1 MTITVREA
9 AAALEELGTLRRTR
23 EDHSAKI
30 IDRVGE
36 LLGRELPSDLKEFYR
51 QRIARIGD
59 FDAIF
64 PHWNP
69 RVGWKPMATEVTELA
84 HVNAVPLFN
93 DGCGNLFGLDLL
105 SRNTASAV
113 YFFDHEVGFE
123 KPEYAA
129 GSTLGPFLL
138 LLSQHDRA
146 IQEGRA
152 PGWELTVDPDIDK
165 CPRAPPI
172 WLAD

>member
-1 MTITVREA
+1 
-9 AAALEELGTLRRTR
+9 
-23 EDHSAKI
+23 
-30 IDRVGE
+30 
-36 LLGRELPSDLKEFYR
+36 
-51 QRIARIGD
+51 
-59 FDAIF
+59 
-64 PHWNP
+64 
-69 RVGWKPMATEVTELA
+69 MATEVTELA
-84 HVNAVPLFN
+84 QVSAVPLFN

-105 SRNTASAV
+105 SGNSVPAV

-129 GSTLGPFLL
+129 GSALGPFLL
-138 LLSQHDRA
+138 LLAQHDQA

>member
-1 MTITVREA
+1 MTISVREA

-30 IDRVGE
+30 IDRVRE
-36 LLGRELPSDLKEFYR
+36 LLGRAPPPDLKEFYR
-51 QRIARIGD
+51 ERIARIGD
-59 FDAIF
+59 FDAVF

-69 RVGWKPMATEVTELA
+69 RIGWRPMATEVTELA

-105 SRNTASAV
+105 AGGSAPAV

-129 GSTLGPFLL
+129 GSSVGPFLL
-138 LLSQHDRA
+138 LLAQHDQA
-146 IQEGRA
+146 IQDGRS
-152 PGWELTVDPDIDK
+152 PGWEVAVDPDIGK

-172 WLAD
+172 WLAS

>member
-30 IDRVGE
+30 VDRVRE
-36 LLGRELPSDLKEFYR
+36 LLGRELPPDLEEFYR
-51 QRIARIGD
+51 ERIARIGD
-59 FDAIF
+59 FDAVF
-64 PHWNP
+64 PHWNAQ
-69 RVGWKPMATEVTELA
+69 VGWRPMATEVTELA
-84 HVNAVPLFN
+84 QVSAVPLFN

-105 SRNTASAV
+105 SGNSVPAV

-129 GSTLGPFLL
+129 GSALGPFLL
-138 LLSQHDRA
+138 LLAQHDQA